1 MSPTVCTL
9 GSDADLVP
17 PPRQVS
23 SYYRLAP
30 TTYKRAPPAKGWL
43 LATRQDARGLFFPV
57 SGAPYRRRGAMVVPS
72 GIAQAVP
79 GRSHLAIPGQI
90 GPSRHH
96 HCPAHFAAE
105 PPRVRNTARTFL
117 RSLRGESAKERRDR
131 VGPSRTVFGQGWP
144 NAEPTWMYSWRVLDG
159 PTRSRC
165 GLSGEKSPWHPAGSF
180 APFRGQSPLLQ
191 SQLLAKAKKA
201 GGEPA

>member
-1 MSPTVCTL
+1 
-9 GSDADLVP
+9 
-17 PPRQVS
+17 
-23 SYYRLAP
+23 
-30 TTYKRAPPAKGWL
+30 
-43 LATRQDARGLFFPV
+43 
-57 SGAPYRRRGAMVVPS
+57 MVVPS
-72 GIAQAVP
+72 GIAQAFP

-105 PPRVRNTARTFL
+105 PPRVRNAARIFL
-117 RSLRGESAKERRDR
+117 RSRVCGVESSKERRDR

-165 GLSGEKSPWHPAGSF
+165 GLSGEKGLWHPAGSF
-180 APFRGQSPLLQ
+180 APFRGQGPLPLSQDDIGFPDSASLVSFFAILTSPRRPKSGHPVFIEENLCPPRR
-191 SQLLAKAKKA
+191 ARVFFWKAFGLPQA
-201 GGEPA
+201 GAFNP